1 MLMKQCLLS
10 VLAMVGLSCCVQ
22 QNMPAWED
30 LPGDNCTLS
39 IVSPRVLKTKSDTT
53 ASAKK
58 VILRESEK
66 ETVRDYLRE
75 FTEQGEI
82 THATYP
88 PRTVFSGE
96 YFSLNFVEDWV
107 ILSIGKKERTQYARR
122 ITQQDKDM
130 RQLLRKRSDSRALKK

>member
-1 MLMKQCLLS
+1 MKKCLLS

-22 QNMPAWED
+22 QSMPAWED

-39 IVSPRVLKTKSDTT
+39 VVSPRVLKTKSDATD
-53 ASAKK
+53 AAKK
-58 VILRESEK
+58 VTLRESEK
-66 ETVRDYLRE
+66 ELVRDYLRE

-82 THATYP
+82 THATYA

-96 YFSLNFVEDWV
+96 DFSLNFVEDWV

-122 ITQQDKDM
+122 MTQQDKDM
-130 RQLLRKRSDSRALKK
+130 RQLLRKRSDSRALKN

>member
-1 MLMKQCLLS
+1 MKKCLLS

-22 QNMPAWED
+22 QSMPAWED

-39 IVSPRVLKTKSDTT
+39 VVSPRRLQSTKFVT
-53 ASAKK
+53 
-58 VILRESEK
+58 LRESEK
-66 ETVRDYLRE
+66 EQVRAYLRE

-82 THATYP
+82 THAAYP
-88 PRTVFSGE
+88 QRTVFSGE

-107 ILSIGKKERTQYARR
+107 ILSIGKKERTQYARH

>member
-1 MLMKQCLLS
+1 MKKSLLS

-39 IVSPRVLKTKSDTT
+39 VISPRLLKTKSD
-53 ASAKK
+53 AAPAKH
-58 VILRESEK
+58 VTLRESEK
-66 ETVRDYLRE
+66 EQVRAYLRE
-75 FTEQGEI
+75 FTEQGERS
-82 THATYP
+82 HAAYP
-88 PRTVFSGE
+88 QRTVFSGE

-107 ILSIGKKERTQYARR
+107 ILSIGKKERTQYARH

-130 RQLLRKRSDSRALKK
+130 RQLLRKRSDSRALKN